1 MKLRKLCMENL
12 LEMHMMN
19 NSKIKK
25 LHVFASLSIAV
36 LNFYFFSRNKTKFF
50 LCKIKHQ
57 LIIEVFFFF
66 HDNSIRKQIKT
77 NY

>member
-25 LHVFASLSIAV
+25 LHVFALLSIAI
-36 LNFYFFSRNKTKFF
+36 LNFYFFSGNKTKFF
-50 LCKIKHQ
+50 YAKL
-57 LIIEVFFFF
+57 
-66 HDNSIRKQIKT
+66 SI
-77 NY
+77 N

>member
-25 LHVFASLSIAV
+25 KLHVFASLSIAI
-36 LNFYFFSRNKTKFF
+36 LNFYFFSGNKTKFF
-50 LCKIKHQ
+50 YAKL
-57 LIIEVFFFF
+57 
-66 HDNSIRKQIKT
+66 SI
-77 NY
+77 N